1 MKKDIL
7 IGIIIGLLANT
18 IGVLIFSFYI
28 GTTQDR
34 TLTNVLQTAL
44 AEGRLGKIIAIGAV
58 LNLVAFFGLLR
69 QGQDARA
76 RGVLLMTIAMAFVT
90 MILMFN

>member
-18 IGVLIFSFYI
+18 LGVLIFSFYI

-90 MILMFN
+90 MILMFS

>member
-7 IGIIIGLLANT
+7 IGIIIGLLTNT

-44 AEGRLGKIIAIGAV
+44 AEGRLGKIMAIGAV

-90 MILMFN
+90 MILMFS

>member
-28 GTTQDR
+28 STTQDR
-34 TLTNVLQTAL
+34 TLTNVIQTAL

-90 MILMFN
+90 MILMFS

>member
-90 MILMFN
+90 MILMFS

>member
-7 IGIIIGLLANT
+7 IGIILGLLANT

-90 MILMFN
+90 MILMFS

>member
-44 AEGRLGKIIAIGAV
+44 AEGRLGKIMAIGAV

-90 MILMFN
+90 MILMFS

>member
-1 MKKDIL
+1 MKKNIL

-18 IGVLIFSFYI
+18 IGVIIFSFYI

-90 MILMFN
+90 MILMFS

>member
-58 LNLVAFFGLLR
+58 LNLAAFFGLLR

-90 MILMFN
+90 MILMFS

>member
-34 TLTNVLQTAL
+34 TLSNVLQTAL

-58 LNLVAFFGLLR
+58 LNLVAFFGLLK
-69 QGQDARA
+69 QGQDTRA
-76 RGVLLMTIAMAFVT
+76 RGVLLITIAMAFVT
-90 MILMFN
+90 MILMFS

>member
-18 IGVLIFSFYI
+18 IGVIIFSFYI

-90 MILMFN
+90 MILMFS

>member
-69 QGQDARA
+69 QGQDPRA

-90 MILMFN
+90 MILMFS

>member
-7 IGIIIGLLANT
+7 IGIIIGLLVNT

-90 MILMFN
+90 MILMFS